1 MYAMS
6 RIGKSIEIKSG
17 SVVAR
22 DGEWVC
28 KGRMESTANGYSFFS
43 RGDDDFLEFDGSNDW
58 IFCEYV
64 KTIE

>member
-22 DGEWVC
+22 DWEWLC
-28 KGRMESTANGYSFFS
+28 KGRMESAANGYSFFS
-43 RGDDDFLEFDGSNDW
+43 RRDDDFLEFDGSND
-58 IFCEYV
+58 
-64 KTIE
+64 